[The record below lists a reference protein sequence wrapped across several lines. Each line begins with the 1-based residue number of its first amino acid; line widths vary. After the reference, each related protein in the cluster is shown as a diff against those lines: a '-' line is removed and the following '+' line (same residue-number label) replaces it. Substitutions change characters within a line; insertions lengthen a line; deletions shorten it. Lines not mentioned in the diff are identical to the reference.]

1 MCDLLLQEGV
11 MTRGAGREAA
21 QEAQLGQAGRA
32 AMTADPALLA
42 PSAPPEGPVPVGP
55 QAPVMEVLATMRA
68 MRRLKPDPVPRE
80 LLEQLVAAATW
91 APSGSNAQLYG
102 YVVVTDRAQVTR
114 LGVLWRE
121 VVGKYLAVAA
131 RLDPQAFGDPANA
144 ATLAAVRHQAE
155 HFDQTPA
162 VIAACYGQPAVPRD
176 LRVIAGLARDV
187 GPGLL
192 RRLASPRTMIVSGA
206 SSSYP
211 GVQNLL
217 LAARALGLAAN
228 ITVWHFF
235 AENEF
240 KRILGVPGHVTIYA
254 LVPVGWPAGRFGPVR
269 RRPAADVI
277 HWDRW

>member
-1 MCDLLLQEGV
+1 
-11 MTRGAGREAA
+11 MTQGAGREASRMA
-21 QEAQLGQAGRA
+21 RAGQAGRA
-32 AMTADPALLA
+32 SNVADPALLV
-42 PSAPPEGPVPVGP
+42 PSAPAEGPVPVGP

-68 MRRLKPDPVPRE
+68 MRRLKPDPVPRD
-80 LLEQLVAAATW
+80 LLERLVAAATW

-102 YVVVTDRAQVTR
+102 YVVVTDRAQVAR
-114 LGVLWRE
+114 LGVLWRD
-121 VVGKYLAVAA
+121 VVDKYLALAA
-131 RLDPQAFGDPANA
+131 RLDPQAFGAPENVA
-144 ATLAAVRHQAE
+144 ALEAVRYQAE

-162 VIAACYGQPAVPRD
+162 VIAACYARPAVPRD
-176 LRVIAGLARDV
+176 PRVLVGLAKDV

-192 RRLASPRTMIVSGA
+192 RRLASPRTMIMAGA

-211 GVQNLL
+211 AVQNLL

-240 KRILGVPGHVTIYA
+240 KRVLGVPGHVTIYA
-254 LVPVGWPAGRFGPVR
+254 LIPVGWPAGRFGPVR
-269 RRPAADVI
+269 RRPVADVV